1 MKILTCNELMPSQIN
16 DIKELAEYCRLH
28 DGDSPNLYW
37 SILGKPRQ
45 NNSLFLSYIENQ
57 LVGLVSFYWFRKTE
71 MSLLIHPS
79 QNRKE
84 LFRQLY
90 RFIALYHDWQQ
101 LLPLTLSTKYQAPP
115 PIKEATHT
123 VSELHLSRSSSI
135 IEQLS
140 NTELT
145 LRPATKQNI
154 PELVEIDQLCFKE
167 SHNFEQRVSE
177 LLNDEEYRVF
187 LALFKGEI
195 IGKIHL
201 HFHDNQVTIYDFAVL
216 PCYQGQGFGQA
227 ILKNIINR
235 SIDNGMGEV
244 NLDVEINNHK
254 ALMLYEKCG
263 FIIKYGH
270 DYWQINSLAGWVSQ

>member
-1 MKILTCNELMPSQIN
+1 MKILTCNELTPSQIN
-16 DIKELAEYCRLH
+16 DIKELAECCRAH
-28 DGDSPNLYW
+28 GGDCPNLYW
-37 SILGKPRQ
+37 SILEKPRQ
-45 NNSLFLSYIENQ
+45 NNSLFLSYLDKK

-101 LLPLTLSTKYQAPP
+101 LLPLTLSTNYQAPP
-115 PIKEATHT
+115 PLNDAVHLI
-123 VSELHLSRSSSI
+123 SELHLSRTSSI
-135 IEQLS
+135 KEKLS
-140 NTELT
+140 NTELI
-145 LRPATKQNI
+145 LQPATKKDI
-154 PELVEIDQLCFKE
+154 SELVEIDQLCFKE

-177 LLNDEEYRVF
+177 LLDDEEYRIL

-216 PCYQGQGFGQA
+216 PCHQSQGFGQA
-227 ILKNIINR
+227 ILKQIINI
-235 SIDNGMGEV
+235 SIDNGIREV

-270 DYWQINSLAGWVSQ
+270 DYWQSNSLAGWV